1 MMMEKKNTQ
10 FQFTV
15 PMNSCVACSLYKLVR
30 ASKYLHCFEFF
41 TIMNS
46 TMHLVVHEFMCAT
59 NVVLKIQLKWLVG
72 DDLDDVTAGFKNLY
86 GLPSVHG
93 AIDATQI
100 HL

>member
-1 MMMEKKNTQ
+1 
-10 FQFTV
+10 
-15 PMNSCVACSLYKLVR
+15 
-30 ASKYLHCFEFF
+30 
-41 TIMNS
+41 
-46 TMHLVVHEFMCAT
+46 MHLVVHEFMCAT